1 MELKKNER
9 IDDLEYKG
17 LKIIQDNTGFCFG
30 IDSVLLSDYAK
41 NIKKGAKVV
50 DIGTGTG
57 ILGILLCGKTEDTFI
72 TGIEI
77 QSEVADMA
85 RRSIKLN
92 GLEDR
97 FCVKNI
103 NIKDVFDEIAPN
115 TIDAIV
121 TNPPYMRENTG
132 AKNIEKKKLISR
144 CEVECNLEDIV
155 RISYKLLKSKGEFY
169 MVHRAERIVD
179 ILYNLRKYKLEPKN
193 IRFIHSKAFKEPN
206 LVLIKCV
213 KDAGNGL
220 KIGAPLVVYKEN
232 GEYTEEILKIYN
244 KGNKNDR

>member
-1 MELKKNER
+1 MELKENER
-9 IDDLEYKG
+9 IDDLEFKG
-17 LKIIQDNTGFCFG
+17 YKIIQNTTGFCFG

-41 NIKKGAKVV
+41 DIKSGAEII

-57 ILGILLCGKTEDTFI
+57 IIGILLTGKTNNTHI

-92 GLEDR
+92 GIEDR
-97 FCVKNI
+97 FCIKNM
-103 NIKDVFDEIAPN
+103 NIKDIFKEMQKN
-115 TIDAIV
+115 KIDAIV

-144 CEVECNLEDIV
+144 CEVECTLEDIIK
-155 RISYKLLKSKGEFY
+155 ISYKLLKSNGEFY

-179 ILYNLRKYKLEPKN
+179 ILFYLRQYKLEPKK
-193 IRFIHSKAFKEPN
+193 IRFVHSKVFKEPN

-213 KDAGNGL
+213 KDGGNGL
-220 KIGAPLVVYKEN
+220 KIDKPLIVYDEN
-232 GEYTEEILKIYN
+232 GKYTDEILEIYN
-244 KGNKNDR
+244 KKRK

>member
-1 MELKKNER
+1 MELKENER
-9 IDDLEYKG
+9 IDDLEFKG
-17 LKIIQDNTGFCFG
+17 YKIIQNTTGFCFG

-41 NIKKGAKVV
+41 DIKSGAEII

-57 ILGILLCGKTEDTFI
+57 IIGILLTGKTNNTHI

-92 GLEDR
+92 GIEDR
-97 FCVKNI
+97 FCIKNM
-103 NIKDVFDEIAPN
+103 NIKDIFKEMQQN
-115 TIDAIV
+115 KIDAIV

-144 CEVECNLEDIV
+144 CEVECTLEDIIK
-155 RISYKLLKSKGEFY
+155 ISYKLLKSNGEFY

-179 ILYNLRKYKLEPKN
+179 ILFYLRQYKLEPKK
-193 IRFIHSKAFKEPN
+193 IRFVHSKVFKEPN
-206 LVLIKCV
+206 LVLIK
-213 KDAGNGL
+213 
-220 KIGAPLVVYKEN
+220 
-232 GEYTEEILKIYN
+232 
-244 KGNKNDR
+244 